1 MPNKSLPMN
10 KLRTIIRLYTERV
23 GLCAIAELSRTS
35 RNSVKKYVNKWN
47 VLSMTYEAFLA
58 KSDAELYSLFCIDEV
73 PESPNPRLEALE
85 AFLPSASKEMARKGM
100 TSHKQWERYRAL
112 HPDGYSLT
120 QFRVALRRY
129 ERVSNPSMR
138 MEHKAGDKLF
148 VDYTGSK
155 LWIYPPGEQ
164 PREVEVFVAILG
176 CSLLTYVE
184 AVESQRKEDFI
195 TACENAFY
203 YYGGVPRAIVPDN
216 LKSAVT
222 KASRYE
228 ALLNTELTSFSSS
241 LHDVSCEQSL
251 SVLRSSVRSVRRAL
265 WSHGLSGPRPQSQG

>member
-23 GLCAIAELSRTS
+23 GLRAIAELSRTS
-35 RNSVKKYVNKWN
+35 RNTVKKYVNKWN
-47 VLSMTYEAFLA
+47 ALSMTYEAFLA
-58 KSDAELYSLFCIDEV
+58 KSDAELYSLFCIDKV

-176 CSLLTYVE
+176 CSLLTYVKLWR
-184 AVESQRKEDFI
+184 ASARRILSPPARMHSITMAAFPALSFLTTLRAPSRK
-195 TACENAFY
+195 
-203 YYGGVPRAIVPDN
+203 P
-216 LKSAVT
+216 AVT
-222 KASRYE
+222 KR
-228 ALLNTELTSFSSS
+228 F
-241 LHDVSCEQSL
+241 
-251 SVLRSSVRSVRRAL
+251 
-265 WSHGLSGPRPQSQG
+265 

>member
-1 MPNKSLPMN
+1 
-10 KLRTIIRLYTERV
+10 
-23 GLCAIAELSRTS
+23 
-35 RNSVKKYVNKWN
+35 
-47 VLSMTYEAFLA
+47 
-58 KSDAELYSLFCIDEV
+58 
-73 PESPNPRLEALE
+73 
-85 AFLPSASKEMARKGM
+85 
-100 TSHKQWERYRAL
+100 
-112 HPDGYSLT
+112 
-120 QFRVALRRY
+120 
-129 ERVSNPSMR
+129 MR

-195 TACENAFY
+195 SACENAFY
-203 YYGGVPRAIVPDN
+203 YYGGVPKAIVPDN

-228 ALLNTELTSFSSS
+228 AILNTEFERFGEHYGVTVYPTRARSPKDKAHVENAVKLTYKDIFTA
-241 LHDVSCEQSL
+241 VSYTHL
-251 SVLRSSVRSVRRAL
+251 TL
-265 WSHGLSGPRPQSQG
+265 PTT